1 MYYILMK
8 QNIYC
13 RECKSYFTQK
23 YYNYHKKTL
32 KHIQND
38 IKYKSDE
45 DIYENVLNYLI
56 VKY

>member
-1 MYYILMK
+1 MK

-13 RECKSYFTQK
+13 RECNSYFSQK

-38 IKYKSDE
+38 IKYKSDD
-45 DIYENVLNYLI
+45 DIHQNLLNYLI
-56 VKY
+56 VKFNI

>member
-1 MYYILMK
+1 MK

-13 RECKSYFTQK
+13 RECNSYFSQK

-32 KHIQND
+32 KHIEND

-45 DIYENVLNYLI
+45 NIYEYIMNYLI
-56 VKY
+56 IQL

>member
-1 MYYILMK
+1 MK

-13 RECKSYFTQK
+13 KECNSYFSQK

-32 KHIQND
+32 KHIEND

-45 DIYENVLNYLI
+45 DIHQTLLNYLI
-56 VKY
+56 VQLE